1 MPKNHSRFDMTGKTA
16 IVTGAG
22 TGVGKAITRALLADG
37 FRVALVGRRREV
49 LEAAAA
55 ELDPDRKQT
64 LALPTDI
71 ADAAAVQ
78 AAFDTVV
85 AQWGRLDVLVNN
97 AGVNAPL
104 VPLEDT
110 TPAQWHTV
118 VNSNLT
124 GAFFCTQSAFRVM
137 KAQTPQ
143 GGRIINNGSVSAT
156 TPRPW
161 SSPYAAT
168 KHAITGLTK
177 ASALDG
183 RPFNIAC
190 GQIDIG
196 NAGTEMTTTIAK
208 GVLQA
213 DGTTAAEATIDAAHI
228 ARAVS
233 YMASLPLEA
242 NVLTMTVMA
251 TQMPFVGRG

>member
-1 MPKNHSRFDMTGKTA
+1 MTDKTA

-37 FRVALVGRRREV
+37 FKVALFGRRREV
-49 LEAAAA
+49 LEAAAND
-55 ELDPDRKQT
+55 LDPAGGRT
-64 LALPTDI
+64 LVIPTDI

-78 AAFDTVV
+78 AAFDSVI
-85 AQWGRLDVLVNN
+85 AQWRRLDLLVNN
-97 AGVNAPL
+97 AGVNAPR

-110 TPAQWHTV
+110 TPEQWFTV
-118 VNSNLT
+118 VNSNLS
-124 GAFFCTQSAFRVM
+124 GAFFCTQSAFRAM
-137 KAQTPQ
+137 KAQHPQ
-143 GGRIINNGSVSAT
+143 GGRIINNGSISAT

-177 ASALDG
+177 AAALDG

-196 NAGTEMTTTIAK
+196 NATTDMTTTIAK

-213 DGTTAAEATIDAAHI
+213 DGSIAAEPTIDAGHI

>member
-1 MPKNHSRFDMTGKTA
+1 MTGKSA

-22 TGVGKAITRALLADG
+22 TGVGKAITKALLADG
-37 FRVALVGRRREV
+37 FRVALIGRRREV
-49 LEAAAA
+49 LEASST
-55 ELDPDRKQT
+55 ELDPHGTRT
-64 LALPTDI
+64 LALSADVG
-71 ADAAAVQ
+71 DAASVQ
-78 AAFDTVV
+78 TAFDHVV
-85 AQWGRLDVLVNN
+85 RRWGRLDLLVNN
-97 AGVNAPL
+97 AGVSSPP
-104 VPLEDT
+104 VPLEDV
-110 TPAQWHTV
+110 TPEQWQNI

-124 GAFFCTQSAFRVM
+124 GAFFCIQSAFRLM
-137 KAQTPQ
+137 KAQAPQ
-143 GGRIINNGSVSAT
+143 GGRIINNGSISAT

-161 SSPYAAT
+161 SSPYTAT

-177 ASALDG
+177 SAALDG
-183 RPFNIAC
+183 RAFNIAC

-213 DGTTAAEATIDAAHI
+213 SGETAAEPTIDARHI
-228 ARAVS
+228 AKAVC
-233 YMASLPLEA
+233 YMAGLPLEA